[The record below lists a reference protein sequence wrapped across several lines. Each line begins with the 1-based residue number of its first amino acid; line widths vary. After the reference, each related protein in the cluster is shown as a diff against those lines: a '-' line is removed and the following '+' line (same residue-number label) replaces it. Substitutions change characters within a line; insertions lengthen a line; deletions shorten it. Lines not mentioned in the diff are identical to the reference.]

1 MRISLF
7 RTVPIIAALA
17 LFGFPLL
24 ASAATA
30 AELQQQTRDLQNK
43 VNQLQ
48 SQAAAVSTSACPLF
62 GTTLKRGSSG
72 DAVTRL
78 QKFLARDQGV
88 YPEATVSGT
97 YGPLTEVAVKRWQVK
112 FNIVSSGTPDSTGF
126 GAVGPRTITAM
137 IAQCNGS
144 TQIPAGAAPALGGY
158 MKVSPI
164 AGYAPLLVS
173 AQITVNT
180 ANVCGG
186 ATYTINYGD
195 GTTPYQIFVPP
206 NNCGQISQMLGH
218 TYQNT
223 GNFQLTLS
231 SGTHSTFVT
240 VTVAPR

>member
-1 MRISLF
+1 MKVSIRPAI
-7 RTVPIIAALA
+7 VALI
-17 LFGFPLL
+17 LGFPLF
-24 ASAATA
+24 AIAATT
-30 AELQQQTRDLQNK
+30 AELQQQTVDLQNK
-43 VNQLQ
+43 VGQLQ
-48 SQAAAVSTSACPLF
+48 SQAAAVSPSACPLF
-62 GTTLKRGSSG
+62 GTTLKKGSSG

-78 QKFLARDQGV
+78 QRFLARDPGV
-88 YPEATVSGT
+88 YPEAIVNGS
-97 YGPLTEVAVKRWQVK
+97 YGPLTEAAVKRWQVK
-112 FNIVSSGTPDSTGF
+112 FKIVTSGTPDTSGF
-126 GAVGPRTITAM
+126 GAVGPRTVTAM
-137 IAQCNGS
+137 ISQCSGS
-144 TQIPAGAAPALGGY
+144 TQVPVSAAPAVGGY
-158 MKVSPI
+158 MSVSPV

-206 NNCGQISQMLGH
+206 NNCGQISQTLGH

-231 SGTHSTFVT
+231 SGVHSTFVT